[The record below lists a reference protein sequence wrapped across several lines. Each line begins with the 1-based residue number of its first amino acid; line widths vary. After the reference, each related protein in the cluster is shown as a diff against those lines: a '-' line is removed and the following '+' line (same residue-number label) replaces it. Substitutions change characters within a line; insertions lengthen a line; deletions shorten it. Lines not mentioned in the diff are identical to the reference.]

1 MSTPSA
7 SARSTRAER
16 RSTGTTSAPKSSA
29 QPRVKSKPMAVFTN
43 PWEAI
48 AEHPATIE
56 EEPVTPVAA
65 SPAAESSEV

>member
-1 MSTPSA
+1 
-7 SARSTRAER
+7 
-16 RSTGTTSAPKSSA
+16 
-29 QPRVKSKPMAVFTN
+29 MAVSTN

-48 AEHPATIE
+48 AEDPATIE